1 MRIYLATA
9 AMIFSA
15 CSAPESEVEEKD
27 KMLLANKSP
36 EMTIE
41 VTGPSLTSEQI
52 DAIRLLCDLHYW
64 LDPEAESVV
73 QVDESADV
81 TSYKIFQA
89 SEADLPLSLRG
100 VRKQIEAT
108 PYADSIERWDFR
120 SAVQL
125 VNTLPLPS
133 NGSIREDF
141 YYKTDIRSK
150 NVVLSYTL
158 EGSEDDARLTSCL
171 KQDDETYPTKSQ
183 QS

>member
-15 CSAPESEVEEKD
+15 CSAPEYEVDETDTPPWENQN
-27 KMLLANKSP
+27 LEVA
-36 EMTIE
+36 IE

-81 TSYKIFQA
+81 TSNKSFQA
-89 SEADLPLSLRG
+89 SEADLPLSLKG

-120 SAVQL
+120 SAAQL
-125 VNTLPLPS
+125 VNTLPIPS
-133 NGSIREDF
+133 SGSIREDF
-141 YYKTDIRSK
+141 SYKTDLGSR

-158 EGSEDDARLTSCL
+158 EGSEDNARLTSCL
-171 KQDDETYPTKSQ
+171 EQGYATYPTESQ
-183 QS
+183 